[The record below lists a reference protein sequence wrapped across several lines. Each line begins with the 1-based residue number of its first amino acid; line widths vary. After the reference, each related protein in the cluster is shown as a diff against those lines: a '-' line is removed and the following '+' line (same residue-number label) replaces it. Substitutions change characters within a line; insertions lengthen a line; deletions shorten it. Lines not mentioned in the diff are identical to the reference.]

1 MAKKRIKKSSKQGK
15 TVSKDR
21 LASSSEPLQRRK
33 TVVGGFNPEVD
44 FGEILNTWERTGE
57 VELNLSTKKSKSAS
71 RVKRSFG
78 EILAEWEKES
88 TPKKATATA
97 AIKKSDPYQATQDF
111 GELLDAFEGKRPQRE
126 RPLVTQEPKKQHP
139 KKGQRKRRVQE
150 ELEIPLRPTEEMAAA
165 LSEKAEL
172 DAERGESIAAWS
184 FADTYQSGAKRRAPK
199 KRRPTE
205 EVAQKESTPLAPSAP
220 YVPTEDFGALLAS
233 FEEQKRAQTP
243 KKGRPQKSKQPTKTP
258 QELPLR
264 PTEKIKAALD
274 EKRELDSERGT
285 SEAAWSFADTYR
297 FWSKQADEEQA
308 IKESQNQKKEMEAK
322 VESIAELRAL
332 LPEETLDL
340 HGLTVKEAEVAVASF
355 LTESQSAGL
364 RKLAIITGK
373 GLHNELGYSPV
384 KEAALEQIRLSGV
397 VREAFTPKARYGGS
411 GAIWIILKRE

>member
-1 MAKKRIKKSSKQGK
+1 MAKKRLKKSSKQGK

-21 LASSSEPLQRRK
+21 LASSGEPLQRRK

-44 FGEILNTWERTGE
+44 FGEILNTWELTGE

-78 EILAEWEKES
+78 EILAEWEGES
-88 TPKKATATA
+88 TPKKATAAPT
-97 AIKKSDPYQATQDF
+97 IKKSDPYQATQDF
-111 GELLDAFEGKRPQRE
+111 GELLDAFEGKRPQRK
-126 RPLVTQEPKKQHP
+126 RPLATQEPEKQHL
-139 KKGQRKRRVQE
+139 KRQKTRKPPQE
-150 ELEIPLRPTEEMAAA
+150 PEIPLRPTEEMAAA

-172 DAERGESIAAWS
+172 DAERGESEAVWS
-184 FADTYQSGAKRRAPK
+184 FADSYQSGTKRRAPK

-205 EVAQKESTPLAPSAP
+205 EVAQKESAPLAPSTP

-264 PTEKIKAALD
+264 PTEKIKAALE
-274 EKRELDSERGT
+274 EKRELDTERGT

-308 IKESQNQKKEMEAK
+308 IEESQNQKKEAVVQ
-322 VESIAELRAL
+322 VESIAALRAI

-340 HGLTVKEAEVAVASF
+340 HGLTVKEAEAAVASF
-355 LTESQSAGL
+355 LKESQSAGL